1 MDYPGGAAVTGWKS
15 PWTVAE
21 HRRADATFISG
32 GLPKHYDE
40 TFMALLE
47 YCQWLQETAISIS
60 IRESILAFP
69 VIEGLHLLGIS
80 VSAGLIAISDLR
92 MMGMVLKKESASDV
106 FHQLIPWISA
116 GFALMIITGSLL
128 FLSEPVKCY
137 TNLSF
142 RFKVLFLFIAG
153 INILIFHSSTIYRKM
168 NEWEWA
174 EDPPRAAKVAGWVS
188 LISWGIVIIVGRTT
202 AYNF

>member
-1 MDYPGGAAVTGWKS
+1 MS
-15 PWTVAE
+15 
-21 HRRADATFISG
+21 
-32 GLPKHYDE
+32 
-40 TFMALLE
+40 LLE
-47 YCQWLQETAISIS
+47 ICQWLQETPFSVS
-60 IRESILAFP
+60 IRESIIAFP

-92 MMGMVLKKESASDV
+92 MMGLILKKESASDV

-128 FLSEPVKCY
+128 FVSEPVKCY

-153 INILIFHSSTIYRKM
+153 INILIFHSSNIYRNMKD
-168 NEWEWA
+168 WEWA
-174 EDPPRAAKVAGWVS
+174 EDPPRAAKMAGWIS

>member
-1 MDYPGGAAVTGWKS
+1 MS
-15 PWTVAE
+15 LFE
-21 HRRADATFISG
+21 F
-32 GLPKHYDE
+32 
-40 TFMALLE
+40 
-47 YCQWLQETAISIS
+47 CQWLQETPLSVS
-60 IRESILAFP
+60 IRESIVAFP

-92 MMGMVLKKESASDV
+92 MMGLILKKESASDV

-116 GFALMIITGSLL
+116 GFALMIVTGTLL
-128 FLSEPVKCY
+128 LISEPIKCY

-153 INILIFHSSTIYRKM
+153 INILIFHSSKIYRNMKDW
-168 NEWEWA
+168 EWE
-174 EDPPRAAKVAGWVS
+174 EDPPRAAKMAGWVS